1 MNFTDKQI
9 NQMIEEVMESI
20 NKDKE
25 LEMNDAVNQ
34 YMDKVCQVSDDES
47 SLKLRGF
54 YVTN

>member
-34 YMDKVCQVSDDES
+34 YMDKVCQVSDDEA